1 MNEEQLKGIAAQL
14 RQPHGDN
21 AKEVGERMN
30 QGNAQMN
37 RDVLA
42 AVNAQAEN
50 NILEIGMGNG
60 FFVKEILAKDKTIH
74 YTGVDFSE
82 LMVVE
87 AEQRNEEWIKEGRA
101 VFVHADLASLPLDND
116 LYNKIFTVNTV
127 YFWEDPA
134 KNLAQLKRVMR
145 TDGRLYIGLRP
156 RHQMEQYPFTK
167 YGFNLFSQE
176 EITKLLTNNG
186 FEVLNVTLNKE
197 PDFDFNGQTIVL
209 ENMVVEAKV
218 R

>member
-14 RQPHGDN
+14 RQPHGEDG
-21 AKEVGERMN
+21 KMTGERMN
-30 QGNAQMN
+30 QGNARMN
-37 RDVLA
+37 RDTLSA
-42 AVNAQAEN
+42 LNARADD

-60 FFVKEILAKDKTIH
+60 FFVKEILEKDSSIH

-87 AEQRNEEWIKEGRA
+87 AEQMNDVYVKEGRA
-101 VFVHADLASLPLDND
+101 VFVHADVASLPLDND
-116 LYNKIFTVNTV
+116 LYTKIFTVNTI

-134 KNLAQLKRVMR
+134 KNLAQIKRVMR
-145 TDGRLYIGLRP
+145 TDGRLYIGFRP

-176 EITKLLTNNG
+176 EVTKLLIDNG
-186 FEVLNVTLNKE
+186 FEVVNVKLNKE

-209 ENMVVEAKV
+209 ENIVVEARKM
-218 R
+218 

>member
-14 RQPHGDN
+14 RQPHGEDG
-21 AKEVGERMN
+21 KMTGERMN
-30 QGNAQMN
+30 QGNARMN
-37 RDVLA
+37 RDTLSA
-42 AVNAQAEN
+42 LNARADD

-60 FFVKEILAKDKTIH
+60 FFVKEILEKGSSIH

-87 AEQRNEEWIKEGRA
+87 AEQMNDVYVKEGRA

-116 LYNKIFTVNTV
+116 LYTKVFTVNTI

-134 KNLAQLKRVMR
+134 KNLAQIKRVMR

-156 RHQMEQYPFTK
+156 RLQMEQYPFTK

-176 EITKLLTNNG
+176 EVTKLLTDNG
-186 FEVLNVTLNKE
+186 FEVVNVAVNKE
-197 PDFDFNGQTIVL
+197 PDFDFNGQTIML
-209 ENMVVEAKV
+209 ENIVVEARKM
-218 R
+218 